1 MRHIGRYRGRDMEE
15 RMIWNTD
22 HIKNFVFIGEAGCG
36 KSEIAVNLALHLLK
50 EKYPVHLFD
59 LDTTKPLFR
68 TRDQASWLEH
78 RGVSVHFEQQ
88 LADAPTIGGGVR
100 LALRDEDTFNILD
113 VGGDYMGARSIGGYA
128 PILRG
133 DETGIYYVINPF
145 RPWST
150 TLERLDGV
158 LGQIL
163 QTAHISLDQLHLVGN
178 PNLGADTDVRDVID
192 GTKMLTDMVSPYREV
207 EFLCVEKRLYE
218 LVKGEISLPLFPL
231 ERYLPY
237 PWEE

>member
-1 MRHIGRYRGRDMEE
+1 MNEQ
-15 RMIWNTD
+15 MIWDTE

-36 KSEIAVNLALHLLK
+36 KSEIAVNLALHLLDRGR
-50 EKYPVHLFD
+50 PVHLFD

-68 TRDQASWLEH
+68 TRDQAAWLER
-78 RGVSVHFEQQ
+78 RGIHVHFEQQ
-88 LADAPTIGGGVR
+88 LADTPTIGGGVR
-100 LALRDEDTFNILD
+100 LSLRDEDAFTILD

-158 LGQIL
+158 LGQTL
-163 QTAHISLDQLHLVGN
+163 QACHIPLDRLHLVGN
-178 PNLGADTDVRDVID
+178 PNLGASTDGRDVID
-192 GTKMLTDMVSPYREV
+192 GARRLAEMVSPYREV
-207 EFLCVEKRLYE
+207 EFLCVENRLYE
-218 LVKGEISLPLFPL
+218 QVKGAIPLPLFPL